1 MTDRGRVY
9 LQYGPPD
16 FVRDEKNYVSA
27 NRIGSN
33 NEQAPVT
40 MQLGNSQQDGSP
52 MYHGTSQGHVFY
64 LPYQLWRY
72 NKLATDDPNRV
83 FLFWDEHRS
92 GYYTLLN
99 SNARGEVQDPGWE
112 RRLCRQQLNEG
123 VVGEVGEQFNR
134 GY

>member
-1 MTDRGRVY
+1 MY

-16 FVRDEKNYVSA
+16 FVRDEKNYVGA
-27 NRIGSN
+27 NKIGSN
-33 NEQAPVT
+33 QIQSFNDMQMGTNQAPT
-40 MQLGNSQQDGSP
+40 DGLA
-52 MYHGTSQGHVFY
+52 GTSQGHVYY

-72 NKLATDDPNRV
+72 NKLETDDPNRV

-99 SNARGEVQDPGWE
+99 SNARGEVQEVGWE
-112 RRLCRQQLNEG
+112 RRLCRQQLPEDA
-123 VVGEVGEQFNR
+123 VGEVGEQFLR

>member
-1 MTDRGRVY
+1 MQ
-9 LQYGPPD
+9 L
-16 FVRDEKNYVSA
+16 
-27 NRIGSN
+27 SN
-33 NEQAPVT
+33 NNPNT
-40 MQLGNSQQDGSP
+40 RSDG
-52 MYHGTSQGHVFY
+52 YTGTSQGHVYY

-72 NKLATDDPNRV
+72 NKLETDDPNRV

-112 RRLCRQQLNEG
+112 RRLCRQQINED